1 MKYIFKIFGFW
12 GIATLCLSNAAFAQN
27 GQTQGIGI
35 SFGANDFYGPQTNHY
50 FGDNVTSVNY
60 NILTLKN
67 DTSIT
72 NKFRWDPMVRITY
85 WWKYKNNWDFN
96 LGLSIGN
103 ATYPSSSNDSTY
115 QEIKRTPV
123 SKYKILVL
131 EADARANYNL
141 WSKSKHIF
149 TPYVFA
155 GLTAS
160 HHPAYF
166 GADLPVGLGLNIN
179 LDKKSKDFYLNLDA
193 GYKFG
198 LTANDFNHVQ
208 YAAGFV
214 YWFKPHYK
222 APKAPTLEAAVAELA
237 KPIDTDHDGVPDS
250 LDKCPTIAGL
260 PEFNGCPDSDG
271 DGVPDDEDECPL
283 VPGLKQ
289 FNGCPDSDHDG
300 IPDNKDKCPYQ
311 AGPADNGGC
320 PIADRDHDGVPD
332 AEDKCP
338 DVPGTIAN
346 HGCPEIKKEIHEMA
360 AQAAKDIYFD
370 EAKATLKKS
379 SYVSLNKIAKLM
391 SEDKSLYLDIA
402 GYTDNTGNNDLNI
415 TLSDKRANAC
425 RDYLISKGIS
435 AERLT
440 AKGYGKESP
449 IADNTTEAGRAK
461 NRRTELKL
469 RNYK

>member
-1 MKYIFKIFGFW
+1 MKNILKIVGLVGFASFCFKGTAI
-12 GIATLCLSNAAFAQN
+12 AQN
-27 GQTQGIGI
+27 DKTHGIGI
-35 SFGANDFYGPQTNHY
+35 SFGANDFYGPQTGQY
-50 FGDNVTSVNY
+50 FGDNVTSINY
-60 NILTLKN
+60 NILTQKN
-67 DTSIT
+67 DTSVS
-72 NKFRWDPMVRITY
+72 NKLRWEPMVRITY
-85 WWKYKNNWDFN
+85 WWKLKKNWDFN
-96 LGLSIGN
+96 IGLNLGN
-103 ATYPSSSNDSTY
+103 ATYPASINDSTY
-115 QEIKRTPV
+115 QEIKKTPV
-123 SKYKILVL
+123 SKYKVLVA
-131 EADARANYNL
+131 EADARANYNF
-141 WSKSKHIF
+141 WDKSKHYF

-155 GLTAS
+155 GLSATL
-160 HHPAYF
+160 HPVYF
-166 GADLPVGLGLNIN
+166 GADLPLGLGLNIN

-193 GYKFG
+193 GYKVA

-222 APKAPTLEAAVAELA
+222 APKPPSVENAVAELA
-237 KPIDTDHDGVPDS
+237 KPSDMDHDGVPDS

-260 PEFNGCPDSDG
+260 PEFNGCPDTDG

-300 IPDNKDKCPYQ
+300 IPDNKDKCPYE

-346 HGCPEIKKEIHEMA
+346 HGCPEVKKEVREMA
-360 AQAAKDIYFD
+360 AQAAKDIFFD
-370 EAKATLKKS
+370 EGKATLKKN
-379 SYVSLNKIAKLM
+379 SYASLNKLVKIM
-391 SEDKSLYLDIA
+391 NDDKSLYLDIA
-402 GYTDNTGNNDLNI
+402 GYTDNLGNNDLNL

-425 RDYLISKGIS
+425 RDYLVSKGIS
-435 AERLT
+435 AERIA
-440 AKGYGKESP
+440 AKGYGKDSP
-449 IADNTTEAGRAK
+449 IADNATEEGRAK